1 MQLLLAAGKIWPAIT
16 LDTNTTPTTV
26 TAALEVRSLEI
37 HSWRAVIGLA
47 NLTCSVGLDW
57 GRLCP
62 RTHQHLGIMRQ
73 EEPVMKTENQKN
85 KDINDSSKANE
96 QYL

>member
-1 MQLLLAAGKIWPAIT
+1 M
-16 LDTNTTPTTV
+16 DTNTTPTTV

-37 HSWRAVIGLA
+37 HSWRAVMGLD

-62 RTHQHLGIMRQ
+62 QTHQHLGIMRQ
-73 EEPVMKTENQKN
+73 GEPAMKTENQKN
-85 KDINDSSKANE
+85 KDMNE
-96 QYL
+96 